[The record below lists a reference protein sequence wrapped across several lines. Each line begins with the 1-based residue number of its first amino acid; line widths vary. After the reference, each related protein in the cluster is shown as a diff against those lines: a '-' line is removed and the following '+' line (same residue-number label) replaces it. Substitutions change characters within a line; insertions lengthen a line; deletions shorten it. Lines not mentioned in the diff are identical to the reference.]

1 MEITIVGAGNLATNL
16 GVALKKA
23 GHCICQIYS
32 RTEKSAK
39 DLASVLNCPYTTTIE
54 DIVHPD
60 IVIVSIKDDA
70 LLQIGTA
77 LIDSPSLVVHTAGS
91 VQMDVIKSNR
101 RGVLYPMQT
110 FSKNQIVEFSNI
122 PIFLEASD
130 EECMDK
136 LQALASTI
144 SKNTYP
150 LDSEKRRYL
159 HLAAVFACNFTNHCY
174 NLADNI
180 LRETGLPFDV
190 MLPLIDETARKVH
203 EMSPYMAQTGPAV
216 RYDRS
221 VISKQ
226 TELLT
231 GRTKDIY
238 DIMSKSIFESHD
250 KLRP

>member
-1 MEITIVGAGNLATNL
+1 MSRV
-16 GVALKKA
+16 
-23 GHCICQIYS
+23 QI
-32 RTEKSAK
+32 
-39 DLASVLNCPYTTTIE
+39 P
-54 DIVHPD
+54 
-60 IVIVSIKDDA
+60 
-70 LLQIGTA
+70 
-77 LIDSPSLVVHTAGS
+77 SPA
-91 VQMDVIKSNR
+91 
-101 RGVLYPMQT
+101 P
-110 FSKNQIVEFSNI
+110 F
-122 PIFLEASD
+122 FLEASD
-130 EECMDK
+130 EKCMDK

-180 LRETGLPFDV
+180 LKETGLSFDV

-216 RYDRS
+216 RYDHS